1 MSILRIFE
9 TSKRS
14 LLSHQSA
21 INTTANNIANVY
33 AEGYNRRSVDLS
45 KLSLGF
51 GNMSESSVIRVKNS
65 FLDNQIW
72 FENQALGK
80 QSVSEMLLNQVES
93 VFGEPG
99 DSGLSN
105 ILNEFWNSWTNL
117 SNNPESDSAR
127 SLVRDK
133 GELLSNTFNR
143 LDKNLKN
150 LQTQSANE
158 LQHKVNEINQLVNQ
172 LGTVNSKID
181 IHRSDDLLDQRDILI
196 MELSQKIDVHITET
210 ETGRVE
216 VLSGGHILVSED
228 FVNQLKL
235 KLSQKQNGTF
245 KAEIKTIQ
253 GDKNLSIKS
262 GEIGGLLEFH
272 NDHISRFIQSID
284 KLAVSLANAIN
295 EFHVEGYNL
304 KGLSGWNFFNES
316 VSGAGDISLTPEIL
330 SDASLISTSS
340 DSSAQ
345 GNGSV
350 AQSIA
355 DLQYDGIIEEKTI
368 SDQYNTIIAD
378 VGNRVQESTFI
389 RQNQEKIVSQLHIK
403 KASISGVSLDE
414 EMTQLIQYEQA
425 YEASARMIS
434 TIDELM
440 QTILS
445 MG

>member
-1 MSILRIFE
+1 M
-9 TSKRS
+9 
-14 LLSHQSA
+14 
-21 INTTANNIANVY
+21 
-33 AEGYNRRSVDLS
+33 
-45 KLSLGF
+45 
-51 GNMSESSVIRVKNS
+51 
-65 FLDNQIW
+65 
-72 FENQALGK
+72 
-80 QSVSEMLLNQVES
+80 
-93 VFGEPG
+93 
-99 DSGLSN
+99 
-105 ILNEFWNSWTNL
+105 
-117 SNNPESDSAR
+117 
-127 SLVRDK
+127 
-133 GELLSNTFNR
+133 
-143 LDKNLKN
+143 
-150 LQTQSANE
+150 
-158 LQHKVNEINQLVNQ
+158 
-172 LGTVNSKID
+172 
-181 IHRSDDLLDQRDILI
+181 
-196 MELSQKIDVHITET
+196 
-210 ETGRVE
+210 
-216 VLSGGHILVSED
+216 
-228 FVNQLKL
+228 
-235 KLSQKQNGTF
+235 
-245 KAEIKTIQ
+245 
-253 GDKNLSIKS
+253 
-262 GEIGGLLEFH
+262 
-272 NDHISRFIQSID
+272 
-284 KLAVSLANAIN
+284 
-295 EFHVEGYNL
+295 EGYNL

>member
-272 NDHISRFIQSID
+272 NDHISRFINW
-284 KLAVSLANAIN
+284 L
-295 EFHVEGYNL
+295 YR
-304 KGLSGWNFFNES
+304 W
-316 VSGAGDISLTPEIL
+316 
-330 SDASLISTSS
+330 
-340 DSSAQ
+340 
-345 GNGSV
+345 
-350 AQSIA
+350 
-355 DLQYDGIIEEKTI
+355 
-368 SDQYNTIIAD
+368 
-378 VGNRVQESTFI
+378 
-389 RQNQEKIVSQLHIK
+389 
-403 KASISGVSLDE
+403 
-414 EMTQLIQYEQA
+414 
-425 YEASARMIS
+425 
-434 TIDELM
+434 
-440 QTILS
+440 QTL
-445 MG
+445 

>member
-1 MSILRIFE
+1 
-9 TSKRS
+9 
-14 LLSHQSA
+14 
-21 INTTANNIANVY
+21 
-33 AEGYNRRSVDLS
+33 
-45 KLSLGF
+45 
-51 GNMSESSVIRVKNS
+51 
-65 FLDNQIW
+65 
-72 FENQALGK
+72 
-80 QSVSEMLLNQVES
+80 
-93 VFGEPG
+93 
-99 DSGLSN
+99 
-105 ILNEFWNSWTNL
+105 
-117 SNNPESDSAR
+117 
-127 SLVRDK
+127 
-133 GELLSNTFNR
+133 
-143 LDKNLKN
+143 
-150 LQTQSANE
+150 
-158 LQHKVNEINQLVNQ
+158 
-172 LGTVNSKID
+172 LGTVNSQID
-181 IHRSDDLLDQRDILI
+181 IHRSDDLLDQRDVLI
-196 MELSQKIDVHITET
+196 MELSEKIDVHIAES
-210 ETGRVE
+210 ETGSVE

-235 KLSQKQNGTF
+235 KLSQKQNGSF

-253 GDKNLSIKS
+253 GEKNLNIKS

-304 KGLSGWNFFNES
+304 KGLSGWNFFNDS

-355 DLQYDGIIEEKTI
+355 DLQYDGIVEEKTI

-378 VGNRVQESTFI
+378 VGNRVQEATFI